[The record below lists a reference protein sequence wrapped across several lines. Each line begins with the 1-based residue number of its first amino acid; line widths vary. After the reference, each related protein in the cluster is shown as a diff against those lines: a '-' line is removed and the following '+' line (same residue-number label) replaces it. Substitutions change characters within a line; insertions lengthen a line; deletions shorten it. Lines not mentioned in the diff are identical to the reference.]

1 MNDNSG
7 LVLLEVTNIEEGF
20 KEFKLNKR
28 YLDGVAV
35 NLKEVNLSELRV
47 SLSPEY
53 LKELHVM
60 LILGV
65 EGYNEGINEV
75 VNLVG
80 MGNTEILLAF
90 NDMQSM
96 LLSKSKL
103 PNTVKVGLVLNH
115 PAPTLSP
122 YQRAGAGFI
131 VMPPTLIRGRI
142 LSESK
147 ARKINIIARLVND
160 VTICTALLEVGVYA
174 IVTKIPAI
182 KRDARKKLK

>member
-7 LVLLEVTNIEEGF
+7 LVLLEITNIEEGL
-20 KEFKLNKR
+20 KEFRLNRR
-28 YLDGVAV
+28 YLDGVAI
-35 NLKEVNLSELRV
+35 NLKEVNLSELRN
-47 SLSPEY
+47 SLEPEY
-53 LKELHVM
+53 LKELRVV

-65 EGYNEGINEV
+65 EGYDEGINEV
-75 VNLVG
+75 IKLLG
-80 MGNTEILLAF
+80 KENTEALLAF
-90 NDMQSM
+90 SNTQNLS
-96 LLSKSKL
+96 LSKPKL
-103 PNTVKVGLVLNH
+103 PNTVKVGLMLNH

-122 YQRAGAGFI
+122 YQRAGAEFV

-160 VTICTALLEVGVYA
+160 VAICTTLLEAGIYA
-174 IVTKIPAI
+174 IVTTIPTI